1 MKNTTRTQYSA
12 YLAQLATLNGVES
25 AAQMFTVAPSVQQ
38 KLESRI
44 QESSAFLQSIG
55 IYPVDEMQG
64 QKIGIGTDGP
74 VASRTDTTGA
84 DRATRDAASLA
95 GQGYQCVQTN
105 YDTHVRYATLDMWA
119 KFKDFQLR
127 LSRAIQQQ
135 CALDRIMIG
144 FNGTSVAANTN
155 RVANQLLQDVN
166 KGWLQ
171 YLRENAPERVMD
183 EGATAGKVIVKAE
196 KLPDGTVKPAA
207 GADFA
212 TLDGLVYDATHG
224 LLDTWHA
231 EAGDLVA
238 IVGRGL
244 MHDKLF
250 PLVDSQAAPTEML
263 AADIVRSQRRLGGLA
278 AVSVPYMKAGAILV
292 TSLKNL
298 SIYYQD
304 GSRRRAVIDNPK
316 RDRIETFESSN
327 DAFVVEDLGKAC
339 LIENIELQA

>member
-1 MKNTTRTQYSA
+1 MKNPTRKNFSA
-12 YLAQLATLNGVES
+12 YLAHLATLNGVES

-84 DRATRDAASLA
+84 DRGTRDAASLG

-119 KFKDFQLR
+119 KFPDFQLR
-127 LSRAIQQQ
+127 LSRAIRQQ

-144 FNGTSVAANTN
+144 FNGTSAAANTN
-155 RVANQLLQDVN
+155 RVTNPLLQDVN

-171 YLRENAPERVMD
+171 YLRENAPERVMAR
-183 EGATAGKVIVKAE
+183 GAIAGKVV
-196 KLPDGTVKPAA
+196 V
-207 GADFA
+207 GATGDYK
-212 TLDGLVYDATHG
+212 TLDGLVYDATES
-224 LLDTWHA
+224 LLDAWHA

-250 PLVDSQAAPTEML
+250 PLVDGQTAPTEML
-263 AADIVRSQRRLGGLA
+263 AADIVRSQRRLGGKQGIT
-278 AVSVPYMKAGAILV
+278 VPFMKPNAILI

-316 RDRIETFESSN
+316 RDRIETYESSN

-339 LIENIELQA
+339 LIENIELQD

>member
-1 MKNTTRTQYSA
+1 MKNPTRKQYSA

-25 AAQMFTVAPSVQQ
+25 AAQMFTVTPSVQQ

-44 QESSAFLQSIG
+44 QESSEFLKSIG

-84 DRATRDAASLA
+84 DRTTRDAASLG

-119 KFKDFQLR
+119 KFPDFQLR

-155 RVANQLLQDVN
+155 RVANPLLQDVN

-171 YLRENAPERVMD
+171 YLRDNAPERVMAQ
-183 EGATAGKVIVKAE
+183 GATAGKVV
-196 KLPDGTVKPAA
+196 V
-207 GADFA
+207 GATGDYK
-212 TLDGLVYDATHG
+212 TLDGLVYDATES
-224 LLDTWHA
+224 LLDAWHA

-250 PLVDSQAAPTEML
+250 PLVDGQTAPTEML
-263 AADIVRSQRRLGGLA
+263 AADIVRSQRRLGGKQGIT
-278 AVSVPYMKAGAILV
+278 VPYMKPNAILI

-339 LIENIELQA
+339 LIENIELQD

>member
-1 MKNTTRTQYSA
+1 MKNPTRKNFSD
-12 YLAQLATLNGVES
+12 YLAHLATLNGVES

-55 IYPVDEMQG
+55 VYPVDEMQG

-84 DRATRDAASLA
+84 DRGTRDAASLG

-119 KFKDFQLR
+119 KFPDFQLR

-144 FNGTSVAANTN
+144 FNGTSAAANTN
-155 RVANQLLQDVN
+155 RVTNPLLQDVN

-171 YLRENAPERVMD
+171 YLRENAPERVMAR
-183 EGATAGKVIVKAE
+183 GAIAGKVV
-196 KLPDGTVKPAA
+196 V
-207 GADFA
+207 GATGDYK
-212 TLDGLVYDATHG
+212 TLDGLVYDATES
-224 LLDTWHA
+224 LLDAWHA

-250 PLVDSQAAPTEML
+250 PLVDGQTAPTEML
-263 AADIVRSQRRLGGLA
+263 AADIVRSQRRLGGKQGIT
-278 AVSVPYMKAGAILV
+278 VPFMKPNAILI

-316 RDRIETFESSN
+316 RDRIETYESSN

-339 LIENIELQA
+339 LIENIELQD

>member
-1 MKNTTRTQYSA
+1 MKNTTRKHFSA

-25 AAQMFTVAPSVQQ
+25 AAQMFTVTPGVQQ

-44 QESSAFLQSIG
+44 QESSAFLKSIG

-74 VASRTDTTGA
+74 VASRTDTTGT

-119 KFKDFQLR
+119 KFPDFQLR

-155 RVANQLLQDVN
+155 RVTSPLLQDVN

-171 YLRENAPERVMD
+171 HLREDAPENVLD
-183 EGATAGKVIVKAE
+183 EGATAG
-196 KLPDGTVKPAA
+196 TVKIGAAA
-207 GADFA
+207 GSDYKN
-212 TLDGLVYDATHG
+212 LDAAVYDAIG
-224 LLDTWHA
+224 LLAPWYQHDP
-231 EAGDLVA
+231 DLVV
-238 IVGRGL
+238 ILGREL
-244 MHDKLF
+244 LADKYF
-250 PLVDSQAAPTEML
+250 PMVNVTQAPSETL
-263 AADIVRSQRRLGGLA
+263 AADIVISQKRVGGLQ
-278 AVSVPYMKAGAILV
+278 AVTVPYFPANAMLV
-292 TSLKNL
+292 TTFDNL
-298 SIYYQD
+298 SIYWQE
-304 GSRRRAVIDNPK
+304 GARRRRVEENPK
-316 RDRIETFESSN
+316 RDRVENYESSN
-327 DAFVVEDLGKAC
+327 DAYVVEDNDRAALV
-339 LIENIELQA
+339 ENIQLVA

>member
-1 MKNTTRTQYSA
+1 MKNLTRKHFSA

-25 AAQMFTVAPSVQQ
+25 AAQMFTVTPGVQQ

-44 QESSAFLQSIG
+44 QESSAFLKSIG

-84 DRATRDAASLA
+84 DRATRDAASLG

-119 KFKDFQLR
+119 KFPDFQLR

-144 FNGTSVAANTN
+144 FNGTSAAANTN
-155 RVANQLLQDVN
+155 RVTNPLLQDVN

-183 EGATAGKVIVKAE
+183 HGAAAGKVV
-196 KLPDGTVKPAA
+196 V
-207 GADFA
+207 GATGDYK
-212 TLDGLVYDATHG
+212 TLDGLVYDATES
-224 LLDTWHA
+224 LLDAWHA

-250 PLVDSQAAPTEML
+250 PLVDGQTAPTEML
-263 AADIVRSQRRLGGLA
+263 AADIVRSQRRLGGKQGIT
-278 AVSVPYMKAGAILV
+278 VPFMKPNAILI

-304 GSRRRAVIDNPK
+304 GSRRRAVMDTPK
-316 RDRIETFESSN
+316 RDRIETYESSN

-339 LIENIELQA
+339 LIENIELQD

>member
-1 MKNTTRTQYSA
+1 MKNTTRQKYTA

-25 AAQMFTVAPSVQQ
+25 AAHMFTIAPSVQQ
-38 KLESRI
+38 TLESRI
-44 QESSAFLQSIG
+44 QESSAFLKAIG
-55 IYPVDEMQG
+55 NYPVDEMQG

-84 DRATRDAASLA
+84 DRTTRDAASLV

-105 YDTHVRYATLDMWA
+105 YDTHVRYNTLDVWA
-119 KFKDFQLR
+119 KFPDFQLR

-135 CALDRIMIG
+135 CALDRIMVG
-144 FNGTSVAANTN
+144 FNGISAAATTN
-155 RVANQLLQDVN
+155 RVTNPLLQDVN

-171 YLRENAPERVMD
+171 YLRDNAAARVMSQ
-183 EGATAGKVIVKAE
+183 GATAGKVIVKA
-196 KLPDGTVKPAA
+196 DGTK
-207 GADFA
+207 DYK
-212 TLDGLVYDATHG
+212 TLDGLVYDATHS
-224 LLDTWHA
+224 LLDAWHA
-231 EAGDLVA
+231 QAGDLVA

-250 PLVDSQAAPTEML
+250 PLVDGQVAPTEML
-263 AADIVRSQRRLGGLA
+263 AADIVRSQLRLGGLQ
-278 AVSVPYMKAGAILV
+278 AVTVPYMLDNAILV

-298 SIYYQD
+298 SIYWQE

-327 DAFVVEDLGKAC
+327 DAFVIEDLGKAC
-339 LIENIELQA
+339 LIENIELQD